1 MDFKLNEEQEMMRQ
15 LARSFARERIA
26 PLTEADEEAHRFRP
40 EIVREMGEMGLL
52 GAVIEE
58 EWGGTDAGFV
68 ASVAMTMEIAQVQ
81 ASWGLPF
88 NMQTTG
94 PGLTI
99 QKWGTQAQK
108 ERYIPKLVTGEILGC
123 FAITEPNS
131 GSDVAS
137 MKTTATKVDGGWLLN
152 GSKTWISQAQLADV
166 GLIFAH
172 TDKEKKHRGMSCFLV
187 DMKQT
192 KGLSTKAI
200 DKKFGLY
207 CSPTGEIFMENAFI
221 PEDALLGELNA
232 GFKIC
237 MTMLDGTRLSC
248 ACRAVAVGKACLDAA
263 ATYAKERTQF
273 GKPLASYQMIQSDL
287 AEMYV
292 EHEAAKLLVYRAA
305 AARDAGQKRV
315 TLETSVAKYFA
326 AEAVAHAANMTMKI
340 FGSYGYSTEY
350 PAARLLRDA
359 KSFQIVEGTS
369 NIQKLIISR
378 SVLGMYA

>member
-26 PLTEADEEAHRFRP
+26 PLTEKDEEDHRFRP
-40 EIVREMGEMGLL
+40 ELVREMGEMGLF
-52 GAVIEE
+52 GAVIDEQ
-58 EWGGTDAGFV
+58 WGGTNAGFV
-68 ASVAMTMEIAQVQ
+68 ASTAMTMEIAQVQ

-99 QKWGTQAQK
+99 QRFGTEAQK
-108 ERYIPKLVTGEILGC
+108 AKYIPDLVLGKKLGC

-137 MKTTATKVDGGWLLN
+137 MKSTAVKVDGGWLLN
-152 GSKTWISQAQLADV
+152 GQKTWISQAQLADV
-166 GLIFAH
+166 GLIYAH
-172 TDKEKKHRGMSCFLV
+172 TTKDKGHRGMSCFVV

-192 KGLSTKAI
+192 EGLSTRPI
-200 DKKFGLY
+200 DKKFGLF
-207 CSPTGEIFMENAFI
+207 CAPTGEIIMENAFV
-221 PEDALLGELNA
+221 PDDALLGNEGE

-248 ACRAVAVGKACLDAA
+248 SSRAVAVGKACLDAA
-263 ATYAKERTQF
+263 ANYAKERTQF
-273 GKPLASYQMIQSDL
+273 GKPLSTYQMVQSDL

-305 AARDAGQKRV
+305 AARDAGDARV
-315 TLETSVAKYFA
+315 TMETSVAKYFA
-326 AEAVAHAANMTMKI
+326 AEAVAHAANLTMKI

-369 NIQKLIISR
+369 NIQKLIIAR
-378 SVLGMYA
+378 TLLEQY